1 MTNFS
6 FWLYR
11 ENMTSVLHTNNTLHT
26 HTWKMH
32 RRCLKKNS
40 QFFFSNINSSLFH
53 LSTRVRVCYLD
64 DCFILAK
71 ICFLFSKLWKHS
83 EKHSP
88 YNSFSLINTQFTG
101 RAYLKK
107 TKVTLSFFT
116 FCEGCKLN
124 VRKQQQSD
132 HCSIIIWVPN
142 NFHRV
147 A

>member
-107 TKVTLSFFT
+107 KQKLRYLSLLSVKDVNSMCENNNKVIT
-116 FCEGCKLN
+116 
-124 VRKQQQSD
+124 VR
-132 HCSIIIWVPN
+132 
-142 NFHRV
+142 
-147 A
+147 